1 MEINKN
7 ESFIEKLSS
16 QTINSEICWKR
27 ATSFNK
33 LDFSSN
39 PELGIVFFNN
49 EYCTIDFENSFF
61 SHIDSANIYIVLK
74 QIESGRDGSR
84 VKNYSVY
91 LQQES
96 NNEISKLSCSQA
108 VIYQL
113 VNSINSYLA
122 KNKSTLNDFID
133 SYLKNSQ
140 S

>member
-1 MEINKN
+1 MN
-7 ESFIEKLSS
+7 LSS
-16 QTINSEICWKR
+16 KSYHLRPSIQKFAGNALYLSGNQT
-27 ATSFNK
+27 F
-33 LDFSSN
+33 LLN

-61 SHIDSANIYIVLK
+61 SHIDSANIYIVLE

-91 LQQES
+91 LQQKS

-122 KNKSTLNDFID
+122 KNESTLNDFID